1 MLSWIKSIFAPPKPA
16 GPPESLKT
24 YSPSDAV
31 LANDNIG
38 VGVNVDLDDDAWKIE
53 FAGIDSV
60 ALFEYPIEDTEN
72 CILTYRATMKSEGLK
87 GRSYQE
93 MWCRLP
99 DKGEFFSKGIDNP
112 VIGNTDWK
120 VYEVPF
126 YLKKDQKPDLLK
138 INVFGEGTGTVWIK
152 DIEILKTPLA

>member
-1 MLSWIKSIFAPPKPA
+1 MLSWIKSIFKQPKPV
-16 GPPESLKT
+16 GPAETIKRF
-24 YSPSDAV
+24 SPDDAV
-31 LANDNIG
+31 IANDN
-38 VGVNVDLDDDAWKIE
+38 VGVNVDLDDGAWKIE
-53 FAGIDSV
+53 FAGIDTV
-60 ALFEYPIEDTEN
+60 ALFEYPVEDVEN
-72 CILTYRATMKSEGLK
+72 CILTYRAKMKSEGLK

-93 MWCRLP
+93 MLCRLP
-99 DKGEFFSKGIDNP
+99 DKGEFFSKGLDNP